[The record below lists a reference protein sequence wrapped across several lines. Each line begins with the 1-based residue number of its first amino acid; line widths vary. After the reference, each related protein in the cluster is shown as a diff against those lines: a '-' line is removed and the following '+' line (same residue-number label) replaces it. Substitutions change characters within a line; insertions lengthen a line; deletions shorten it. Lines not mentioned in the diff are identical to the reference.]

1 MILGYKKSKK
11 MKITKSQKEAVIN
24 LLKEKFN
31 EKEAAERQNFK
42 KKNEKN
48 IRKKYAELIDYFKKI
63 RQLTDDLWEI
73 RKTYDKLRCSF
84 EELHNYRLGT
94 DVASYFKTEE
104 DFVNNLCDINCP
116 KIERPDFAKVQRQLE
131 LDTLSKEFNLDDF
144 IKKYLES

>member
-1 MILGYKKSKK
+1 
-11 MKITKSQKEAVIN
+11 MKITRVQKDAVIS

-31 EKEAAERQNFK
+31 EKEVAERQNFK

-84 EELHNYRLGT
+84 EELNNYRLGT

-116 KIERPDFAKVQRQLE
+116 KMERPDFNKVERQLE
-131 LDTLSKEFNLDDF
+131 LDTLSKDFDLDKF
-144 IKKYLES
+144 IQKYLEN

>member
-1 MILGYKKSKK
+1 

-24 LLKEKFN
+24 LLREKFN
-31 EKEAAERQNFK
+31 EKEITERQNFK

-84 EELHNYRLGT
+84 EELNTYVFGT
-94 DVASYFKTEE
+94 DVANYFKTEE
-104 DFVNNLCDINCP
+104 EFVNRLCNINCP
-116 KIERPDFAKVQRQLE
+116 KTERPDFNKVERQLE
-131 LDTLSKEFNLDDF
+131 LDTLSKEFDLDKF
-144 IKKYLES
+144 IQKYLES